1 MARIPFAELRFFD
14 PGETSGVLEQRLIT
28 HLTDLRERCCVP
40 AIAAA
45 RAPDGGLVPDPLDWL
60 TDESHAPGRT
70 VPAREP
76 PRLSQE
82 DRWKIARRVKRL
94 QMAREA
100 ASGMGQLRKEERER
114 LAVLREGV
122 RLVQVTS
129 EHQADELASALH
141 VEFPWLA
148 PATEAVWQ
156 AMRRSVREGTP
167 GLRLPPLLLDG
178 PPGIGKSVWARRLA
192 DRLQTPALCY
202 EATTENASF
211 GIVGSQR
218 AWGNAVPGRLIQTIL
233 QTRVGNPVVVV
244 DEVEKAGM
252 ASSNNGQSHNLTGA
266 LLPLLEPATARRWSC
281 PFYEVR
287 FDMSWVIWVLTSNS
301 CHLLPEPLL
310 SRCPPIRLPHLSRA
324 DLQVFALREGARR
337 GLSVISVE
345 AITEAIDRTF
355 TDPGQL
361 MSLRAVLRML
371 DLAGDLKAKPRPQ

>member
-1 MARIPFAELRFFD
+1 
-14 PGETSGVLEQRLIT
+14 
-28 HLTDLRERCCVP
+28 
-40 AIAAA
+40 
-45 RAPDGGLVPDPLDWL
+45 
-60 TDESHAPGRT
+60 
-70 VPAREP
+70 
-76 PRLSQE
+76 
-82 DRWKIARRVKRL
+82 
-94 QMAREA
+94 
-100 ASGMGQLRKEERER
+100 
-114 LAVLREGV
+114 
-122 RLVQVTS
+122 
-129 EHQADELASALH
+129 
-141 VEFPWLA
+141 
-148 PATEAVWQ
+148 
-156 AMRRSVREGTP
+156 
-167 GLRLPPLLLDG
+167 
-178 PPGIGKSVWARRLA
+178 
-192 DRLQTPALCY
+192 LQTPALCY

-371 DLAGDLKAKPRPQ
+371 DLAGDLEAKPRPQ